1 MKLVKDIDN
10 NQNSS
15 LYYSSDQMIT
25 RNWGTDVLTY
35 DEATGS
41 YSYQQRDLLDSMNL
55 NLQSD
60 GTQDFLL
67 GNDFF
72 N

>member
-1 MKLVKDIDN
+1 
-10 NQNSS
+10 
-15 LYYSSDQMIT
+15 MIT

-55 NLQSD
+55 NLLSD
-60 GTQDFLL
+60 GTQDFFF
-67 GNDFF
+67 GNGIKGGVNFQSGSVSAAR
-72 N
+72 